1 MLESILK
8 ALKEPASGT
17 GTRKEVAAAALMVE
31 AARLDRSFDPE
42 ERAIIIRLIG
52 EHFKLDQAAATELV
66 AVAEKTQR
74 ANYSDWIF
82 IKTIN
87 EAFDASEKLA
97 LLEMLWKV
105 AYADGSLHKFEKHL
119 IDHVAKELGVS
130 QADLESAQK
139 AAKG

>member
-1 MLESILK
+1 MFESILK
-8 ALKEPASGT
+8 ALKEPTSGT
-17 GTRKEVAAAALMVE
+17 GAREDVAAAALMVE

-42 ERAIIIRLIG
+42 EREVIVRLIG

-66 AVAEKTQR
+66 AVGEKTQR

-82 IKTIN
+82 IKTIK
-87 EAFDASEKLA
+87 EAFDEKEKLA
-97 LLEMLWKV
+97 LLVMLWKV

-130 QADLESAQK
+130 QADLEATQK
-139 AAKG
+139 EAKG